1 MYFCTQQ
8 HYFETS
14 MDNNCLIPWYAMET
28 DVKRQKFF
36 NRSSSVT
43 YIHKPEPQPEPKLEQ
58 KQPPIIQPK
67 PKPKPKPLQTV
78 MYRPADVVMM
88 ELTVK
93 TRHDLV
99 KDISFEW
106 SKADF
111 YHDLC
116 ISWFNEQKT
125 KGLTEVVYLCGEEVI
140 EATGKMLVCCLV
152 CRYSDGHLEGFTP
165 GLEKKDNENEP
176 AIMAVEVKSDYQKPR
191 FVDNA
196 EAFKNALQ
204 TIADYAPYEGW
215 KQRFHSGL
223 RIMQDETVKFYGQK
237 DTFNIQPPYFR
248 YLYAAQVTH
257 LGFGMG
263 SWFDL
268 PMVGSESFKAVT
280 KLFSTQRH
288 NAIMYAI
295 NNC

>member
-1 MYFCTQQ
+1 MA
-8 HYFETS
+8 
-14 MDNNCLIPWYAMET
+14 DNILIPWYAMET
-28 DVKRQKFF
+28 DPGRQKCF
-36 NRSSSVT
+36 NRPTSAV
-43 YIHKPEPQPEPKLEQ
+43 YIWKPQPKPEPKPEPAPTQNSQLKPKSVL
-58 KQPPIIQPK
+58 KQPQVI
-67 PKPKPKPLQTV
+67 
-78 MYRPADVVMM
+78 YRPADVVMM

-140 EATGKMLVCCLV
+140 EATGKVLVCCLV

>member
-1 MYFCTQQ
+1 MA
-8 HYFETS
+8 
-14 MDNNCLIPWYAMET
+14 DNILIPWYAMET
-28 DVKRQKFF
+28 DPGRQKCF
-36 NRSSSVT
+36 NRPTSAV
-43 YIHKPEPQPEPKLEQ
+43 YIWKPQPKPEPKPEPAPTQNSQLKPKSVR
-58 KQPPIIQPK
+58 KQPQVI
-67 PKPKPKPLQTV
+67 
-78 MYRPADVVMM
+78 YRPADVVMM

-140 EATGKMLVCCLV
+140 EATGKVLVCCLV

-176 AIMAVEVKSDYQKPR
+176 AIMAVEVKPDYQKPR

>member
-1 MYFCTQQ
+1 MA
-8 HYFETS
+8 
-14 MDNNCLIPWYAMET
+14 DNILIPWYAMET
-28 DVKRQKFF
+28 DPGRQKCY
-36 NRSSSVT
+36 NRPTSAV
-43 YIHKPEPQPEPKLEQ
+43 YIWKPQPKPEPKPEPAPTQNSQLKPKSVR
-58 KQPPIIQPK
+58 KQPQVI
-67 PKPKPKPLQTV
+67 
-78 MYRPADVVMM
+78 YRPADVVMM

-140 EATGKMLVCCLV
+140 EATGKVLVCCLV

>member
-1 MYFCTQQ
+1 MA
-8 HYFETS
+8 
-14 MDNNCLIPWYAMET
+14 DNILIPWYAMET
-28 DVKRQKFF
+28 DPGRQKCF
-36 NRSSSVT
+36 NRPTSAV
-43 YIHKPEPQPEPKLEQ
+43 YIWKPQPKPEPKPEPAPTQNSQLKPKSVR
-58 KQPPIIQPK
+58 KQPQVI
-67 PKPKPKPLQTV
+67 
-78 MYRPADVVMM
+78 YRPADVVMM

-140 EATGKMLVCCLV
+140 EATGKVLVCCLV

-257 LGFGMG
+257 LGFGIG

>member
-1 MYFCTQQ
+1 MA
-8 HYFETS
+8 
-14 MDNNCLIPWYAMET
+14 DNILIPWYALET
-28 DVKRQKFF
+28 DPGRQKCF
-36 NRSSSVT
+36 NRPTSAV
-43 YIHKPEPQPEPKLEQ
+43 YIWKPQPKPEPKPEPAPTQNSQLKPKSVR
-58 KQPPIIQPK
+58 KQPQVI
-67 PKPKPKPLQTV
+67 
-78 MYRPADVVMM
+78 YRPADVVMM

-140 EATGKMLVCCLV
+140 EATGKVLVCCLV

>member
-1 MYFCTQQ
+1 MA
-8 HYFETS
+8 
-14 MDNNCLIPWYAMET
+14 DNILIPWYAMET
-28 DVKRQKFF
+28 DPGRQKCF
-36 NRSSSVT
+36 NRPTSAV
-43 YIHKPEPQPEPKLEQ
+43 YIWKPQPKPEPKPEPAPTQNSQLKPKSVR
-58 KQPPIIQPK
+58 KQPQVI
-67 PKPKPKPLQTV
+67 
-78 MYRPADVVMM
+78 YRPADVVMM

-140 EATGKMLVCCLV
+140 EATGKVLVCCLV

-204 TIADYAPYEGW
+204 TIADYAPSEGW

-257 LGFGMG
+257 LGFGIG

>member
-1 MYFCTQQ
+1 MA
-8 HYFETS
+8 
-14 MDNNCLIPWYAMET
+14 DNILIPWYAMET
-28 DVKRQKFF
+28 DPGRQKCF
-36 NRSSSVT
+36 NRPTSAV
-43 YIHKPEPQPEPKLEQ
+43 YIWKPQPKPEPKPEPAPTQNSQLKPKSVR
-58 KQPPIIQPK
+58 KQPQVI
-67 PKPKPKPLQTV
+67 
-78 MYRPADVVMM
+78 YRPADVVMM

-140 EATGKMLVCCLV
+140 EATGKVLVCCLV

-223 RIMQDETVKFYGQK
+223 RIMQDETMKFYGQK

>member
-1 MYFCTQQ
+1 MA
-8 HYFETS
+8 
-14 MDNNCLIPWYAMET
+14 DNILIPWYAMET
-28 DVKRQKFF
+28 DPGRQKCF
-36 NRSSSVT
+36 NRPTSAV
-43 YIHKPEPQPEPKLEQ
+43 YIWKPQPKPEPKPEPAPTQNSQLKPKSVR
-58 KQPPIIQPK
+58 KQPQVI
-67 PKPKPKPLQTV
+67 
-78 MYRPADVVMM
+78 YRPADVVMM

-140 EATGKMLVCCLV
+140 EATGKVLVCCLV

>member
-1 MYFCTQQ
+1 MA
-8 HYFETS
+8 
-14 MDNNCLIPWYAMET
+14 DNILIPWYAMET
-28 DVKRQKFF
+28 DPGRQKCF
-36 NRSSSVT
+36 NRPTSAV
-43 YIHKPEPQPEPKLEQ
+43 YIWKPQPKPEPKPEPAPTQNSQLKPKSVR
-58 KQPPIIQPK
+58 KQPQVI
-67 PKPKPKPLQTV
+67 
-78 MYRPADVVMM
+78 YRPADVVMM

-140 EATGKMLVCCLV
+140 EATGKVLVCCLV

-280 KLFSTQRH
+280 KQFSTQRH

>member
-1 MYFCTQQ
+1 MA
-8 HYFETS
+8 
-14 MDNNCLIPWYAMET
+14 DNILIPWYAMET
-28 DVKRQKFF
+28 DPGRQKCF
-36 NRSSSVT
+36 NRPTSAV
-43 YIHKPEPQPEPKLEQ
+43 YIWKPQPKPEPKPEPAPTQNSQLKPKSVR
-58 KQPPIIQPK
+58 KQPQVI
-67 PKPKPKPLQTV
+67 
-78 MYRPADVVMM
+78 YRPADVVMM

-140 EATGKMLVCCLV
+140 EATGKVLVCCLV

-268 PMVGSESFKAVT
+268 PLVGSESFKAVT

>member
-1 MYFCTQQ
+1 MA
-8 HYFETS
+8 
-14 MDNNCLIPWYAMET
+14 DNILIPWYVMET
-28 DVKRQKFF
+28 DPGRQKCF
-36 NRSSSVT
+36 NRPTSAV
-43 YIHKPEPQPEPKLEQ
+43 YIWKPQPKPEPKPEPAPTQNSQLKPKSVR
-58 KQPPIIQPK
+58 KQPQVI
-67 PKPKPKPLQTV
+67 
-78 MYRPADVVMM
+78 YRPADVVMM

-140 EATGKMLVCCLV
+140 EATGKVLVCCLV

>member
-1 MYFCTQQ
+1 
-8 HYFETS
+8 
-14 MDNNCLIPWYAMET
+14 MET
-28 DVKRQKFF
+28 DPGRQKCF
-36 NRSSSVT
+36 NRPTSAV
-43 YIHKPEPQPEPKLEQ
+43 YIWKPQPKPEPKPEPAPTQNSQLKPKSVR
-58 KQPPIIQPK
+58 KQPQVI
-67 PKPKPKPLQTV
+67 
-78 MYRPADVVMM
+78 YRPADVVMM

-140 EATGKMLVCCLV
+140 EATGKVLVCCLV

>member
-1 MYFCTQQ
+1 MA
-8 HYFETS
+8 
-14 MDNNCLIPWYAMET
+14 DNILIPWYAMET
-28 DVKRQKFF
+28 DPGRQKCF
-36 NRSSSVT
+36 NRPTSAV
-43 YIHKPEPQPEPKLEQ
+43 YIWKPQPKPEPKPEPAPTQNSQLKPKSVR
-58 KQPPIIQPK
+58 KQPQVI
-67 PKPKPKPLQTV
+67 
-78 MYRPADVVMM
+78 YRPADVVMM

>member
-1 MYFCTQQ
+1 MA
-8 HYFETS
+8 
-14 MDNNCLIPWYAMET
+14 DNILIPWYAMET
-28 DVKRQKFF
+28 DPGRQKCF
-36 NRSSSVT
+36 NRPTSAV
-43 YIHKPEPQPEPKLEQ
+43 YIWKPQPKPEPKPEPAPTQNSQLKPKSVR
-58 KQPPIIQPK
+58 KQPQVI
-67 PKPKPKPLQTV
+67 
-78 MYRPADVVMM
+78 YRPADVVMM

-140 EATGKMLVCCLV
+140 EATGKVLVCCLV

-176 AIMAVEVKSDYQKPR
+176 AIMAVEVKSNYQKPR

>member
-1 MYFCTQQ
+1 MA
-8 HYFETS
+8 
-14 MDNNCLIPWYAMET
+14 DNILNPWYAMET
-28 DVKRQKFF
+28 DPGRQKCF
-36 NRSSSVT
+36 NRPTSAV
-43 YIHKPEPQPEPKLEQ
+43 YIWKPQPKPEPKPEPAPTQNSQLKPKSVR
-58 KQPPIIQPK
+58 KQPQVI
-67 PKPKPKPLQTV
+67 
-78 MYRPADVVMM
+78 YRPADVVMM

-140 EATGKMLVCCLV
+140 EATGKVLVCCLV